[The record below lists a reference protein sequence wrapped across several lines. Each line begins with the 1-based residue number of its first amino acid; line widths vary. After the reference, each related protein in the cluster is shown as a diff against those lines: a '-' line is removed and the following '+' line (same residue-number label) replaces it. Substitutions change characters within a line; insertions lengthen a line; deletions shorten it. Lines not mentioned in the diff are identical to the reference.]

1 MALTHQGVLPAMG
14 LDAPTEQQSE
24 REQTSEAA
32 THLIFG
38 VVAERV
44 RSIVRG
50 ILD

>member
-1 MALTHQGVLPAMG
+1 MG
-14 LDAPTEQQSE
+14 LSAPVEQQSE

-44 RSIVRG
+44 RSIVRA
-50 ILD
+50 IIE

>member
-1 MALTHQGVLPAMG
+1 MLMALTHRGVLPAIG
-14 LDAPTEQQSE
+14 LDAPPEQQTE

-44 RSIVRG
+44 RDM
-50 ILD
+50 LD